1 MDNLSDVEYLIST
14 GDSMDGHGGMK
25 FSTFDKDQDAYGDG
39 NCAKLYLGAFWYGA
53 CHYANP
59 NGVYRW
65 EADTTPFAVGVE
77 WYHFKGYNYSMK
89 TFSMKI
95 RRRSV
100 VKDQQ
105 KMQQY

>member
-1 MDNLSDVEYLIST
+1 MSHVEYLMST
-14 GDSMDGHGGMK
+14 GDSLNHHAGRK
-25 FSTFDKDQDAYGDG
+25 FSTFDKDQDASGA
-39 NCAKLYLGAFWYGA
+39 NCAKNHLGGFWYGA
-53 CHYANP
+53 CHHANP
-59 NGVYRW
+59 NGVYRLG
-65 EADTTPFAVGVE
+65 ADATPLYIGVE